1 MKIGDLVK
9 RKYPETSIT
18 APGFGIIV
26 GESNGRFSVY
36 FNEVPTTLR
45 NISYNNVV
53 AGFGPWELE
62 VVSEHD
68 LKEDWRHN

>member
-9 RKYPETSIT
+9 RKWAESNIT

-36 FNEVPTTLR
+36 FNEIPTTLKT
-45 NISYNNVV
+45 ISYNNVV

-62 VVSEHD
+62 VVSK
-68 LKEDWRHN
+68 LSAKEDYEHS